1 MPNRLKS
8 VFSNS
13 RTTIYFQGNI
23 VVRDGDIN
31 EDQVKID
38 LDRMGPSEE
47 IVNQVTVN
55 RTIVD
60 LGYGKVFVLQVV
72 STKCSYLALYYT
84 QRKQETWT

>member
-1 MPNRLKS
+1 MVVEGVLLCNKILYFWLK
-8 VFSNS
+8 VIFSDT
-13 RTTIYFQGNI
+13 RITIYFQGNI

-38 LDRMGPSEE
+38 LDRMGPTEE

-72 STKCSYLALYYT
+72 SC
-84 QRKQETWT
+84 

>member
-1 MPNRLKS
+1 M
-8 VFSNS
+8 
-13 RTTIYFQGNI
+13 
-23 VVRDGDIN
+23 VRDGDIN

-72 STKCSYLALYYT
+72 STKCC
-84 QRKQETWT
+84 

>member
-1 MPNRLKS
+1 M
-8 VFSNS
+8 
-13 RTTIYFQGNI
+13 
-23 VVRDGDIN
+23 VRDGDIN

-60 LGYGKVFVLQVV
+60 LGYGKSLCAPSGKYQVLSIWPFITRNVSKKCGREVFLLV
-72 STKCSYLALYYT
+72 SYKFPPPRL
-84 QRKQETWT
+84 